1 MEGRTAVAAE
11 PARDEFWDLY
21 SRYYDCV
28 YRLMPYR
35 KLLWDAYQAL
45 DLKPGVRVLDAGCGT
60 GNFEHFIAEKNHP
73 PVEIDAVD
81 FSPAMLDRARDK
93 CSGLPHVTFG
103 EANLNGRLPFED
115 ATFDRIVSINVLYAL
130 EDWDRTMSEL
140 LRVLR
145 PEGRMVLTS
154 SLPAFK
160 FGPLMADHLHRIGN
174 IWGTRRKAQALL
186 DTVKVVATSGVGS
199 AALNVFVI
207 NRRETQGQYY
217 SPDRATLRGF
227 LESHVVNGVDTY
239 DIGLSMAD
247 QNFLATATKACVGIA
262 S

>member
-1 MEGRTAVAAE
+1 MEGHAVLAAE

-28 YRLMPYR
+28 YQFMPYR

-45 DLKPGVRVLDAGCGT
+45 ELAPGMRVLDAGCGT

-73 PVEIDAVD
+73 PIEIDAVD
-81 FSPAMLDRARDK
+81 ASPSMLDRAREK
-93 CSGLPHVTFG
+93 CRGLEHITYS
-103 EANLNGRLPFED
+103 EANLNGALPFED

-130 EDWDRTMSEL
+130 EDWDHTMSEL
-140 LRVLR
+140 LRVLK

-160 FGPLMADHLHRIGN
+160 FRPLLADHLRSIGN
-174 IWGTRRKAQALL
+174 IWGTRRKAQAVFN
-186 DTVKVVATSGVGS
+186 TVKVVATSGVGS

-217 SPDRATLRGF
+217 SPDDAALRRF
-227 LESHVVNGVDTY
+227 LESHLAKGVDTY